1 MSKVDR
7 QDFGGND
14 EAQSE
19 VGSAPVSIGE
29 AFPLSPA
36 QLGIWYAQH
45 LDPDVPINIAQY
57 VDLRGTLDP
66 ATLSLAF
73 SETAR
78 ELGSGVLRIV
88 EHDGQPWQYVDA
100 GFVNSVRH
108 IDLRGTS
115 DAEAAALQWMRAD
128 YGRPLDLLTD
138 QLVHSVTLRL
148 SDDRWFWYVRAHH
161 IAMDGFGA
169 MVNLQR
175 VAERYTAYVS
185 GARVPAAK
193 IPQLRELV
201 DAELAYSESA
211 RFESDRRYWAEKVA
225 GLEAGSGLTGRT
237 APPAAVNQ
245 VVSAELAEDHHA
257 ELSAAVARFE
267 SSAAGVLLAAF
278 ATYLAQW
285 TGTEEVILSLPVTG
299 RVTAAMR
306 RAGGATSNIVPLR
319 LRVGFDTTIAELL
332 AQVQLEVSGALR
344 HQRYRH
350 EDIRRDTAGDGVVS
364 TEFFGPWVN
373 IMLFHDL
380 LTFGELTGRMHVLST
395 GSIEDLG
402 VNFYQTDD
410 GTRIDFETNPNL
422 YSDNETRV
430 HHARFLE
437 FLRRFAAAEA
447 GAAVWSLPITTDS
460 ELDRT
465 LAAWND
471 ADHDVPATT
480 LPVLLDRQIEATPK
494 HVALCFEDDTLTYA
508 EFGARVNRL
517 ARRLIA
523 DGVGPES
530 LVALGMRRSLDLVIG
545 MHAVLRAGGAYVPI
559 DPDHPVERT
568 AYILDSAD
576 PVCVL

>member
-1 MSKVDR
+1 MDR
-7 QDFGGND
+7 LDFGGNG
-14 EAQSE
+14 EAGNE
-19 VGSAPVSIGE
+19 VTRPVSE
-29 AFPLSPA
+29 ADLFPLSPA

-45 LDPDVPINIAQY
+45 LDPEVPITIAQY
-57 VDLRGTLDP
+57 VDLRGALDVEL
-66 ATLSLAF
+66 LSRAALEA
-73 SETAR
+73 SR
-78 ELGSGVLRIV
+78 ELGSGLLRIV
-88 EHDGQPWQYVDA
+88 ERDGEPRQYVDIDFDDRV
-100 GFVNSVRH
+100 GYV
-108 IDLRGTS
+108 DLRGES
-115 DAEAAALQWMRAD
+115 DPEAAAVAWMRAE
-128 YGRPLDLLTD
+128 YGRPLD
-138 QLVHSVTLRL
+138 VL
-148 SDDRWFWYVRAHH
+148 SDRLIRSVALQLSDERWFWYVRAHH

-169 MVNLQR
+169 MVNMQR
-175 VAERYTAYVS
+175 IAERYTAYVS
-185 GARVPAAK
+185 GAEVPDAK
-193 IPQLRELV
+193 ISGLRSLV
-201 DAELAYSESA
+201 ENELAYRDSP
-211 RFESDRRYWAEKVA
+211 RFRSDREYWAQKVA
-225 GLEAGSGLTGRT
+225 GLEAGSGLTGRS
-237 APPAAVNQ
+237 APPAAANR
-245 VVSAELAEDHHA
+245 VVSAALSEDRHA
-257 ELSAAVARFE
+257 ELDAAVARFD
-267 SSAAGVLLAAF
+267 SSPAGLLLAAF

-285 TGTEEVILSLPVTG
+285 TGTDEVILSLPVTG

-319 LRVGFDTTIAELL
+319 LRVGHETTIAQLL
-332 AQVQLEVSGALR
+332 AQVTVEVSGALR

-350 EDIRRDTAGDGVVS
+350 EDIRRDAAGDGVVS

-373 IMLFHDL
+373 IMLFHDQ
-380 LTFGELTGRMHVLST
+380 LTLGDLSGQMHVLST

-402 VNFYQTDD
+402 VNFYQTE
-410 GTRIDFETNPNL
+410 GGTHTRIDFETNPNL
-422 YSDNETRV
+422 YTDAETRD

-437 FLRRFAAAEA
+437 FFQRFAAADA
-447 GAAVWSLPITTDS
+447 ATAVWSLPITTES

-471 ADHDVPATT
+471 AEHDVPVTT
-480 LPVLLDRQIEATPK
+480 LPVLLDRQIKATPK
-494 HVALCFEDDTLTYA
+494 HVALAFEDDTLTYA